1 MAEGEITSSSLSSP
15 PFIWLLMELKLL
27 TSFKVIFSSFT
38 SSILIIRLA
47 VLEGKIASLFC
58 DFCLF
63 DSDCNCSMA
72 C

>member
-15 PFIWLLMELKLL
+15 PFIWLLMELKLI
-27 TSFKVIFSSFT
+27 SFNVIFSSFT

>member
-15 PFIWLLMELKLL
+15 PFIWLLMELKLI
-27 TSFKVIFSSFT
+27 SFKVIFSSFT